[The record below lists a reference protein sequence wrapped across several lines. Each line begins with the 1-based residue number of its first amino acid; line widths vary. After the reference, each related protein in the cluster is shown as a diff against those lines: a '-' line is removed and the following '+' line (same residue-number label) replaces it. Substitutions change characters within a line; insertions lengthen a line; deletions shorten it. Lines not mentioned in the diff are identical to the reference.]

1 MISSTLGLLDS
12 VIIII
17 VVTGGYKKKQ
27 KLTEE
32 FQLPTTAADTTGL
45 SKAKELKYFGT
56 KMSSSLPSL
65 YGYY

>member
-12 VIIII
+12 VTIIITGD
-17 VVTGGYKKKQ
+17 VTGGYKKKQ

-45 SKAKELKYFGT
+45 SKAKEL
-56 KMSSSLPSL
+56 
-65 YGYY
+65 